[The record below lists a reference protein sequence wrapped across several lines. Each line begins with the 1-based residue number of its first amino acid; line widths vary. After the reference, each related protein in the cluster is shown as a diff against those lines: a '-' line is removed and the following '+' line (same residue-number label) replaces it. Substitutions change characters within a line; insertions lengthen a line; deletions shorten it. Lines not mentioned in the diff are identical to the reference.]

1 VSGKRVSIEQ
11 VLNILISFWVVIFL
25 ANHLLFKYVILNNI
39 KNNHIKVWLEMGS
52 PTIFS
57 SKESQWALIGFM
69 SDIDVLECLKREKNS
84 VKIIS
89 LLKYYRCIVFAEL
102 VLLCL
107 FITLVFIK

>member
-1 VSGKRVSIEQ
+1 MSGKRVSIEQ